1 MKKTDLQ
8 NLPHCSYSEG
18 DFIRLYTED
27 GWFLVKSTDKIENFY
42 AFSEAFL
49 PIKEEYPEYKVIT
62 LEEKKIGEESRKKAN
77 ELKLKNN
84 YELRKLQTIL

>member
-8 NLPHCSYSEG
+8 NLPHCYYSEG

-27 GWFLVKSTDKIENFY
+27 GWFLVKSSDKIENFY

-49 PIKEEYPEYKVIT
+49 PIKEEYPEYKVIDA
-62 LEEKKIGEESRKKAN
+62 EEKKNGEIARKEAN
-77 ELKLKNN
+77 KLKIKNN
-84 YELRKLQTIL
+84 YDLRKLQTIL

>member
-1 MKKTDLQ
+1 MKRTDLQ
-8 NLPHCSYSEG
+8 NLPHCFYSEG

-27 GWFLVKSTDKIENFY
+27 GWFLVRSSDKIENFY

-62 LEEKKIGEESRKKAN
+62 LEEKQNGERLRKVALDN
-77 ELKLKNN
+77 LKLKN
-84 YELRKLQTIL
+84 K

>member
-18 DFIRLYTED
+18 KFIKLNMED
-27 GWFLVKSTDKIENFY
+27 GWFLVKSSDKEENFY

-49 PIKEEYPEYKVIT
+49 PIKDEYPEYKVIT
-62 LEEKKIGEESRKKAN
+62 LKEKQNGERLRKVALDN
-77 ELKLKNN
+77 LKLKN
-84 YELRKLQTIL
+84 K

>member
-1 MKKTDLQ
+1 MKRTDLQ
-8 NLPHCSYSEG
+8 NLPHCFYYEG

-27 GWFLVKSTDKIENFY
+27 GWFLVKSSDKIENFY

-62 LEEKKIGEESRKKAN
+62 LEEKQNGERLRKVAIDN
-77 ELKLKNN
+77 LKLKN
-84 YELRKLQTIL
+84 K

>member
-8 NLPHCSYSEG
+8 NLPHCFYSEC

-27 GWFLVKSTDKIENFY
+27 GWFLVKSSDKIENFY

-49 PIKEEYPEYKVIT
+49 PIKDEYPEYKVIT
-62 LEEKKIGEESRKKAN
+62 LEEKQNGERLRKVAIEN
-77 ELKLKNN
+77 IKLKN
-84 YELRKLQTIL
+84 K